1 MEDIIIGS
9 VGSAVGL
16 VALVLFIRG
25 LIFLLGGA
33 ETLGEVVSS
42 RQDKKGRYVHKM
54 RYTAGGAERVSE
66 DKATYSA
73 EIKPG
78 TSLLLTYKRNAPDVF
93 RQTKELRTATIGCGA
108 LALMGAAFAVRFLIL

>member
-1 MEDIIIGS
+1 MENLIIGTL
-9 VGSAVGL
+9 GTAVGVIGL
-16 VALVLFIRG
+16 IFFIRG

-66 DKATYSA
+66 DKAAYSA

>member
-42 RQDKKGRYVHKM
+42 RQDKKGRYVSRIQRRNK
-54 RYTAGGAERVSE
+54 AGN
-66 DKATYSA
+66 
-73 EIKPG
+73 KPA
-78 TSLLLTYKRNAPDVF
+78 SH
-93 RQTKELRTATIGCGA
+93 I
-108 LALMGAAFAVRFLIL
+108 